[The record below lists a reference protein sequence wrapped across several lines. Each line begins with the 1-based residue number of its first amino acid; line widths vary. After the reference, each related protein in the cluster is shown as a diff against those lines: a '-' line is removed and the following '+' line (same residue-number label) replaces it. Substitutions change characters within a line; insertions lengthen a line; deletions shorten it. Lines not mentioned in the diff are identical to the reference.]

1 MTEIQLIKHG
11 FKKQI
16 CSDLESNNGYDYYYY
31 ILELCEGI
39 CLVSTDSDNVKD
51 DDWKVT
57 SFDIP
62 ALTIVTEDNL
72 IEFLQVMKT
81 VINCKDV

>member
-11 FKKQI
+11 FKKQT
-16 CSDLESNNGYDYYYY
+16 CSNLESNNGFDYYYY
-31 ILELCEGI
+31 ILELCDGV
-39 CLVSTDSDNVKD
+39 CLVSTDSDVVKD

>member
-81 VINCKDV
+81 VINCEDV